1 MAKCIHERG
10 IWSFNPV
17 GYNIF
22 TPTSSTYSIMDE
34 VLNLGTIMSQEQE
47 LIIQQAVQKERG
59 RLLRFI
65 RTKVASEEDAQD
77 ILQDVFYQLA
87 SNHGIVEGIENM
99 AAWLFRVARNRIIDT
114 YRKKKPESIDTSGI
128 GMDDEEGDSYLLKIG
143 AISAS
148 RSDDPDAQYERSLVW
163 ETLYEA
169 LSELPEE
176 QRTVFELHE
185 LESKSFNEIAEIT
198 GVGVNTLLSRKRYA
212 VLHLRERMQNLYNDM
227 NGR

>member
-1 MAKCIHERG
+1 
-10 IWSFNPV
+10 
-17 GYNIF
+17 
-22 TPTSSTYSIMDE
+22 MDNA
-34 VLNLGTIMSQEQE
+34 LNLGILMSERQQ
-47 LIIQQAVQKERG
+47 LIINEAVDKERG

-65 RTKVASEEDAQD
+65 RTKVANEEDAQD

-99 AAWLFRVARNRIIDT
+99 TAWLFRVARNRIIDT

-128 GMDDEEGDSYLLKIG
+128 GSDEEDGDSYLAQIG
-143 AISAS
+143 AISAV
-148 RSDDPDAQYERSLVW
+148 RDDDPDALYERSLVW

-176 QRTVFELHE
+176 QRLVFELHE
-185 LESKSFNEIAEIT
+185 LESKSFNEISELT

-212 VLHLRERMQNLYNDM
+212 VLHLRERMRDLYEEM
-227 NGR
+227 MER

>member
-1 MAKCIHERG
+1 
-10 IWSFNPV
+10 
-17 GYNIF
+17 
-22 TPTSSTYSIMDE
+22 MDNA
-34 VLNLGTIMSQEQE
+34 LNLGILMSERQQ
-47 LIIQQAVQKERG
+47 LIINEAVDKERG

-65 RTKVASEEDAQD
+65 RTKVANEEDAQD

-99 AAWLFRVARNRIIDT
+99 TAWLFRVARNRIIDT

-128 GMDDEEGDSYLLKIG
+128 GSDGEDGDSYLAQIG
-143 AISAS
+143 AISAV
-148 RSDDPDAQYERSLVW
+148 RDDDPDALYERSLVW

-176 QRTVFELHE
+176 QRLVFELHE
-185 LESKSFNEIAEIT
+185 LESKSFNEISELT

-212 VLHLRERMQNLYNDM
+212 VLHLRERMRDLYEEM
-227 NGR
+227 MER

>member
-1 MAKCIHERG
+1 M
-10 IWSFNPV
+10 
-17 GYNIF
+17 
-22 TPTSSTYSIMDE
+22 
-34 VLNLGTIMSQEQE
+34 NLGILMSERQQ
-47 LIIQQAVQKERG
+47 LIINEAVDKERG

-65 RTKVASEEDAQD
+65 RTKVANEEDAQD

-99 AAWLFRVARNRIIDT
+99 TAWLFRVARNRIIDT

-128 GMDDEEGDSYLLKIG
+128 GSDEEDGDSYLAQIG
-143 AISAS
+143 AISAV
-148 RSDDPDAQYERSLVW
+148 RDDDPDALYERSLVW

-176 QRTVFELHE
+176 QRLVFELHE
-185 LESKSFNEIAEIT
+185 LESKSFNEISELT

-212 VLHLRERMQNLYNDM
+212 VLHLRERMRDLYEEM
-227 NGR
+227 MER

>member
-1 MAKCIHERG
+1 
-10 IWSFNPV
+10 
-17 GYNIF
+17 
-22 TPTSSTYSIMDE
+22 
-34 VLNLGTIMSQEQE
+34 LNLGILMSERQQ
-47 LIIQQAVQKERG
+47 LIINEAVDKERG

-65 RTKVASEEDAQD
+65 RTKVANEEDAQD

-99 AAWLFRVARNRIIDT
+99 TAWLFRVARNRIIDT

-128 GMDDEEGDSYLLKIG
+128 GSDEEDGDSYLAQIG
-143 AISAS
+143 AISAV
-148 RSDDPDAQYERSLVW
+148 RDDDPDALYERSLVW

-176 QRTVFELHE
+176 QRLVFELHE
-185 LESKSFNEIAEIT
+185 LESKSFNEISELT

-212 VLHLRERMQNLYNDM
+212 VLHLRERMRDLYEEM
-227 NGR
+227 MER

>member
-1 MAKCIHERG
+1 
-10 IWSFNPV
+10 
-17 GYNIF
+17 
-22 TPTSSTYSIMDE
+22 MDNA
-34 VLNLGTIMSQEQE
+34 LNLGILMSERQQ
-47 LIIQQAVQKERG
+47 LIINEAVDKERG

-65 RTKVASEEDAQD
+65 RTKVANEEDAQD

-99 AAWLFRVARNRIIDT
+99 TAWLFRVARNRIIDT

-128 GMDDEEGDSYLLKIG
+128 GSDEEDGDSYLAQIG
-143 AISAS
+143 AISAV
-148 RSDDPDAQYERSLVW
+148 RDDDPDALYERSLVW

-176 QRTVFELHE
+176 QRLVFELHE
-185 LESKSFNEIAEIT
+185 LESKSFNEISELT

-212 VLHLRERMQNLYNDM
+212 VLHLRERMRDLYEEM
-227 NGR
+227 KER

>member
-1 MAKCIHERG
+1 
-10 IWSFNPV
+10 
-17 GYNIF
+17 
-22 TPTSSTYSIMDE
+22 
-34 VLNLGTIMSQEQE
+34 
-47 LIIQQAVQKERG
+47 G

-65 RTKVASEEDAQD
+65 RTKVANEEDAQD

-99 AAWLFRVARNRIIDT
+99 TAWLFRVARNRIIDT

-128 GMDDEEGDSYLLKIG
+128 GSDEEDGDSYLAQIG
-143 AISAS
+143 AISAV
-148 RSDDPDAQYERSLVW
+148 RDDDPDALYERSLVW

-176 QRTVFELHE
+176 QRLVFELHE
-185 LESKSFNEIAEIT
+185 LESKSFNEISELT

-212 VLHLRERMQNLYNDM
+212 VLHLRERMRDLYEEM
-227 NGR
+227 MER

>member
-1 MAKCIHERG
+1 
-10 IWSFNPV
+10 
-17 GYNIF
+17 
-22 TPTSSTYSIMDE
+22 MDNA
-34 VLNLGTIMSQEQE
+34 LNLGILMSERQQ
-47 LIIQQAVQKERG
+47 LIINEAVDKERG

-65 RTKVASEEDAQD
+65 RTKVANEEYAQD

-99 AAWLFRVARNRIIDT
+99 TAWLFRVARNRIIDT

-128 GMDDEEGDSYLLKIG
+128 GSDEEDGDSYLAQIG
-143 AISAS
+143 AISAV
-148 RSDDPDAQYERSLVW
+148 RDDDPDALYERSLVW

-176 QRTVFELHE
+176 QRLVFELHE
-185 LESKSFNEIAEIT
+185 LESKSFNEISELT

-212 VLHLRERMQNLYNDM
+212 VLHLRERMRDLYEEM
-227 NGR
+227 MER

>member
-1 MAKCIHERG
+1 
-10 IWSFNPV
+10 
-17 GYNIF
+17 
-22 TPTSSTYSIMDE
+22 MDN
-34 VLNLGTIMSQEQE
+34 VLNLGILMSERQQ
-47 LIIQQAVQKERG
+47 LIINEAVDKERG

-65 RTKVASEEDAQD
+65 RTKVANEEDAQD

-99 AAWLFRVARNRIIDT
+99 TAWLFRVARNRIIDT

-128 GMDDEEGDSYLLKIG
+128 GSDEEDGDSYLAQIG
-143 AISAS
+143 AISAV
-148 RSDDPDAQYERSLVW
+148 RDDDPDALYERSLVW

-176 QRTVFELHE
+176 QRLVFELHE
-185 LESKSFNEIAEIT
+185 LESKSFNEISELT

-212 VLHLRERMQNLYNDM
+212 VLHLRERMRDLYEEM
-227 NGR
+227 MER

>member
-1 MAKCIHERG
+1 
-10 IWSFNPV
+10 
-17 GYNIF
+17 
-22 TPTSSTYSIMDE
+22 MDNA
-34 VLNLGTIMSQEQE
+34 LNLGILMSERQQ
-47 LIIQQAVQKERG
+47 LIINEAVDKERG

-65 RTKVASEEDAQD
+65 RTKVANEEDAQD

-99 AAWLFRVARNRIIDT
+99 TAWLFRVARNRIIDT

-128 GMDDEEGDSYLLKIG
+128 GNDEEDGDSYLAQIG
-143 AISAS
+143 AISAV
-148 RSDDPDAQYERSLVW
+148 RDDDPDALYERSLVW

-176 QRTVFELHE
+176 QRLVFELHE
-185 LESKSFNEIAEIT
+185 LESKSFNEISELT

-212 VLHLRERMQNLYNDM
+212 VLHLRERMRDLYEEM
-227 NGR
+227 MER

>member
-1 MAKCIHERG
+1 M
-10 IWSFNPV
+10 
-17 GYNIF
+17 
-22 TPTSSTYSIMDE
+22 
-34 VLNLGTIMSQEQE
+34 NLGILMSERQQ
-47 LIIQQAVQKERG
+47 LIINEAVDKERG

-65 RTKVASEEDAQD
+65 RTKVANEEDAQD

-99 AAWLFRVARNRIIDT
+99 TAWLFRVARNRIIDT

-128 GMDDEEGDSYLLKIG
+128 GNDEEDGDSYLAQIG
-143 AISAS
+143 AISAV
-148 RSDDPDAQYERSLVW
+148 RDDDPDALYERSLVW

-176 QRTVFELHE
+176 QRLVFELHE
-185 LESKSFNEIAEIT
+185 LESKSFNEISELT

-212 VLHLRERMQNLYNDM
+212 VLHLRERMRDLYEEM
-227 NGR
+227 MER